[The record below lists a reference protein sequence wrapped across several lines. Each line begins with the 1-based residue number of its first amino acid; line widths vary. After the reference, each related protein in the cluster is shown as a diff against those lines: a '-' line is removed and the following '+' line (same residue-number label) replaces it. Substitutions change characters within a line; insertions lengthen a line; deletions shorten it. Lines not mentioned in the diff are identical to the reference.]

1 MTNQLTAGGDKTGR
15 IPTVAIVAPGQMGSA
30 VGKRLRE
37 NGVKI
42 VTWLEGR
49 SAESVARAQAASMT
63 AVSLKELCE
72 ADIVLSIVPP
82 GEAEN
87 LARQLAPMLESARK
101 KPIYADCN
109 AVNPRTVE
117 RIAAIVEATGTP
129 FVDAGIIGGP
139 PKAGYAGPIFYLSG
153 ERAGAVAALGD
164 FGLACEVLEG
174 PVGAASAL
182 KMSYAGITKGFTA
195 IGAAMM
201 LGAWRAGCGDELRQE
216 LSESQPQLHA
226 WLTRQ
231 VPRMYP
237 KAYRWVAEM
246 EEIAAFL
253 GEDEAAR
260 DMYLGIARLY
270 ERVAQGEAKESAAAL
285 RELDALSEFCA
296 SPAEWH
302 GKTG

>member
-1 MTNQLTAGGDKTGR
+1 MADTIVVIAAGE
-15 IPTVAIVAPGQMGSA
+15 MGA
-30 VGKRLRE
+30 GIGKRLSER
-37 NGVKI
+37 GARVLTSLK
-42 VTWLEGR
+42 GR
-49 SAESVARAQAASMT
+49 GSGSVARAQKAGMT
-63 AVSLKELCE
+63 DVADDNELVAQ
-72 ADIVLSIVPP
+72 ADFILSVVPP
-82 GEAEN
+82 GGAMALAE
-87 LARQLAPMLESARK
+87 RFRAPLTAAARK
-101 KPIYADCN
+101 PVYIDCN
-109 AVNPRTVE
+109 AVAPKTAEKIGAVISATGARFIDCGIVGGPPAQNYSPSLYVSGPAMNEARRLAAYGLTIRTVE
-117 RIAAIVEATGTP
+117 G
-129 FVDAGIIGGP
+129 
-139 PKAGYAGPIFYLSG
+139 
-153 ERAGAVAALGD
+153 
-164 FGLACEVLEG
+164 GLA
-174 PVGAASAL
+174 AASAL